1 MIPTLRGRLQTRI
14 FAVVVLGGI
23 WTLLVTPFLPSMPG
37 EFAARDQYSMTFSIL
52 GAVLVLG
59 LLWELAYHGLQ
70 QWRWEKDWPTQFG
83 LITIVNEGVLLALVL
98 GAGLVP
104 NADPAPPAATW
115 LTHFVTTWLVIFLFL
130 NGPMKVVVLRWRFR
144 GGRLVGP

>member
-1 MIPTLRGRLQTRI
+1 MIPTLRGRLQTRL

-23 WTLLVTPFLPSMPG
+23 WTALVTPFLPSMPSG
-37 EFAARDQYSMTFSIL
+37 TVGGSRYAMTFSIL
-52 GAVLVLG
+52 AAVLVLG
-59 LLWELAYHGLQ
+59 LVWELVYHALQ
-70 QWRWEKDWPTQFG
+70 QFRWEKDWPTLFG
-83 LITIVNEGVLLALVL
+83 LVTAVNEGLLLALVL
-98 GAGLVP
+98 RAGFVP

-130 NGPMKVVVLRWRFR
+130 NGPMKVVALRWRFR

>member
-1 MIPTLRGRLQTRI
+1 MIPTLRGRLQTRL
-14 FAVVVLGGI
+14 FAVIVIGGI

-37 EFAARDQYSMTFSIL
+37 GMSGGDRYSMTYSIL
-52 GAVLVLG
+52 GAVLILG
-59 LLWELAYHGLQ
+59 LVWELVYHALQ

-83 LITIVNEGVLLALVL
+83 LVTAVNEGILLAIVL

-104 NADPAPPAATW
+104 NADPAPPGATW
-115 LTHFVTTWLVIFLFL
+115 LTHFITTWIVIFLFL
-130 NGPMKVVVLRWRFR
+130 NGPMKVVFIRWRFQ

>member
-14 FAVVVLGGI
+14 FAVIVLGGL
-23 WTLLVTPFLPSMPG
+23 WTLLITPFLPSMPA
-37 EFAARDQYSMTFSIL
+37 EFELSEAYKMTFSIL

-59 LLWELAYHGLQ
+59 IIWELIYHALQ

-83 LITIVNEGVLLALVL
+83 LLTGINEGVALWLVL
-98 GAGLVP
+98 RFGLVP
-104 NADPAPPAATW
+104 NADPAPPAETW
-115 LTHFVTTWLVIFLFL
+115 ITHFATTWVVIFGFL
-130 NGPMKVVVLRWRFR
+130 NGPMKVVFLRWRFR

>member
-14 FAVVVLGGI
+14 FAIVVIGGL
-23 WTLLVTPFLPSMPG
+23 WTLLITPFLPSMPAG
-37 EFAARDQYSMTFSIL
+37 LTTGDSYQMTFSIL

-59 LLWELAYHGLQ
+59 LLWECAYHALM

-83 LITIVNEGVLLALVL
+83 LLTGINEGLLLALVL
-98 GAGLVP
+98 GLGLVP
-104 NADPAPPAATW
+104 NADPAPPATTW
-115 LTHFVTTWLVIFLFL
+115 LTHFVTTWLVVFLFL
-130 NGPMKVVVLRWRFR
+130 NGPMKVVFLRWRFR

>member
-14 FAVVVLGGI
+14 FAVIVLGGL
-23 WTLLVTPFLPSMPG
+23 WTLLVTPLLPSMPVD
-37 EFAARDQYSMTFSIL
+37 FALGDAYRMTFSIL
-52 GAVLVLG
+52 AAVLVLG
-59 LLWELAYHGLQ
+59 IIWELIYHGLQ

-83 LITIVNEGVLLALVL
+83 LLTGLNEGIALWVVLR
-98 GAGLVP
+98 AGLVP

-115 LTHFVTTWLVIFLFL
+115 ITHFVTTWVVIFLFL
-130 NGPMKVVVLRWRFR
+130 NGPMKVVFLRWRFR